1 MAQRTSGPATAGG
14 VLAAA
19 DRRPP
24 HAGLVL
30 ATLILGAIVANINT
44 SISNVALPDIGQAL
58 NASNQ
63 QLTFITDAYQIA
75 IASTVLYL
83 GAVGDRYGRKKLLL
97 LGAALC
103 IPFSILSSMAHGW
116 QGLVTAQMATG
127 VAGGMIYPTTLSLI
141 TALYSGKTMTRAV
154 ALWMGIGAGASVFG
168 PLAGGL
174 LLERFWWGSVFLVT
188 TPLAAVVLGL
198 ALFVVP
204 RRSGEHNGKV
214 DHPGGVLSVLAVSS
228 FVVMVVLLPQ
238 GITPVVLGL
247 LATAAVTGAL
257 FVLREKRTPEPLF
270 DFKLAAAPTFWVAF
284 VAGLVA
290 FGALIGAVFI
300 GQQFTQNVLGFDPLK
315 AATMTLAMAV
325 AMIASA
331 PVAARLI
338 ARLGTRLTMAAGL
351 SAIVLGFAAIA
362 LTWRPGASVVWVL
375 VGYAL
380 LGCGVGIAGT
390 PSSRSLTASLPVRRV
405 GMGSASADLTKDL
418 GGAVFQAILG
428 TLLTIAYAQYFTRA
442 FAKLPAA
449 QAQKL
454 GQSAA
459 AEISSSFAGARHIAE
474 TLPGADADQLVA
486 AARDAFTDGKTLAI
500 SFALLAALIGVALV
514 LWKYPRHQAEQDEL
528 SAIAEKNEEYLAK
541 LEAASPAGAPGGG
554 KAAWEPAAPPPAPPS
569 PPPTAPPP
577 R

>member
-1 MAQRTSGPATAGG
+1 VAQRASRPPAAGG

-58 NASNQ
+58 SASNQ

-103 IPFSILSSMAHGW
+103 IPFSILSSLAHGW
-116 QGLVTAQMATG
+116 HGLVLAQMATG

-168 PLAGGL
+168 PLVGGF
-174 LLERFWWGSVFLVT
+174 LLEHFWWGSVFLVT

-257 FVLREKRTPEPLF
+257 FVLRERHASEPLF
-270 DFKLAAAPTFWVAF
+270 DLKLAAAPTFWVAF

-290 FGALIGAVFI
+290 FGALVGAVFI

-315 AATMTLAMAV
+315 AATMTLAMAA

-338 ARLGTRLTMAAGL
+338 GRLGTRLTLAAGL
-351 SAIVLGFAAIA
+351 SAIALGFVTIA

-380 LGCGVGIAGT
+380 LGCGVGTAGT

-428 TLLTIAYAQYFTRA
+428 TLLTIAYAQYFVRA
-442 FAKLPAA
+442 FATLPAA
-449 QAQKL
+449 HAQKL
-454 GQSAA
+454 GRTAA
-459 AEISSSFAGARHIAE
+459 AEISASFAGARHVAAR
-474 TLPGADADQLVA
+474 LPGADADQLVA

-500 SFALLAALIGVALV
+500 GFALAAALVGIGLV
-514 LWKYPRHQAEQDEL
+514 LWKYPRHKAERDEL
-528 SAIAEKNEEYLAK
+528 SAIAAKNEEYLAK
-541 LEAASPAGAPGGG
+541 LEAAPGGE
-554 KAAWEPAAPPPAPPS
+554 KAAREPAAPPPTT
-569 PPPTAPPP
+569 PPTSPRSAPPP
-577 R
+577 G